1 MSKKLEVVTPV
12 EGRAIK
18 SEGPILLSPGGS
30 FTSPNNLQVAED
42 ETTTTSV
49 FNAAARQ
56 EETAQLTNKMDDL
69 SLNNEI
75 ILKKIDLYGGAMSIS
90 LPESFEDIR
99 YSLTYSLTHLLTLS
113 LMNALYIVMFA
124 KYPTTKRFSLI
135 KLVKCR

>member
-42 ETTTTSV
+42 ATNTTSV

-56 EETAQLTNKMDDL
+56 EETTQLTNKMDDL

-75 ILKKIDLYGGAMSIS
+75 VLKKIDLYGGAMSIL

-99 YSLTYSLTHLLTLS
+99 YWLTHPLIHPLTHS
-113 LMNALYIVMFA
+113 LVNALYIVMFE

-135 KLVKCR
+135 KPAKCR